1 MLRLQIKGIDYKV
14 SFSHFEVD
22 DEDLMNLGLFGES
35 YCPKNLADETH
46 PATKCTISDTD
57 GGLFGVGYSVC
68 QPPDIFRKDKGR
80 VRSLARALKDGGFT
94 KPERAQVW
102 KQYHAVIKNGG
113 RK

>member
-35 YCPKNLADETH
+35 YCPKNLAFETH
-46 PATKCTISDTD
+46 TATMCVISDS
-57 GGLFGVGYSVC
+57 LHEVGVGYSIC

-80 VRSLARALKDGGFT
+80 VRSLARALKDGRFT